1 MTFFSRITVD
11 GREGGRRCVEKVVSR
26 GRMHVLGRRIR
37 RRQAGRQAG
46 RSVGWVPRVWDLVQ

>member
-37 RRQAGRQAG
+37 RRQAGRPL
-46 RSVGWVPRVWDLVQ
+46 SWVGA